1 MDLSSSVLTLERRG
15 GGRSN
20 ERKGGWEKQNEG
32 GGGEGRKESIP
43 LTDTEDV
50 KVESLV
56 DALVHQLVWEAVKP
70 HMTRQTKFT
79 PLLTLA

>member
-1 MDLSSSVLTLERRG
+1 M
-15 GGRSN
+15 
-20 ERKGGWEKQNEG
+20 G
-32 GGGEGRKESIP
+32 GGGGGRKESIP

-50 KVESLV
+50 KVEALV

-79 PLLTLA
+79 SLLTLA

>member
-1 MDLSSSVLTLERRG
+1 MRGGEEGRRG
-15 GGRSN
+15 GGRK
-20 ERKGGWEKQNEG
+20 RRGGWEKQKEGG
-32 GGGEGRKESIP
+32 GGGEGRKESIL